1 MKEMLERL
9 RVADPETW
17 AQINFLSRT
26 ASGFDIDKNPNKVD
40 QDYIQGCIQRAIAA
54 RWDVSGITL
63 IHIGNKYKAAIRY
76 KSTFRFD
83 GEGDSWAM
91 ALLAA
96 YLEALDAH

>member
-9 RVADPETW
+9 KVADPALWEEIY
-17 AQINFLSRT
+17 Q
-26 ASGFDIDKNPNKVD
+26 SGFNHCHWPDDL
-40 QDYIQGCIQRAIAA
+40 IQGCVQRAIAA

-83 GEGDSWAM
+83 GEGDSWPM

-96 YLEALDAH
+96 YLEALEV